1 MRKLF
6 VTTCALTILS
16 LLFFSPTALS
26 QNMGDN
32 ILDNSSSYFENGYV
46 GGWYAPSYNDNDG
59 YASVAL
65 GTPGYDGSAGC
76 MVLENTLE
84 AVYFNAQA
92 AYDFEYSL
100 PRRKYQLSFYAKAG
114 SDGLTLDFGY
124 QKEPFLNGD
133 MNGMV
138 FALST
143 EWEYYTITFDSD
155 FGDIA
160 RVFFNFAQN
169 VGTIY
174 IDNIIFKDMGDAAP
188 EPEYLDEPEVS
199 GNMLTGDSY
208 HFNGGT
214 VGYWQG
220 LNNAEFYVGIAKHGS
235 DGSEYCMRVI
245 NPISAD
251 FTDSQVAY
259 YCSFQSG
266 HTYRYSF
273 KAKTDETA
281 EIKTAITVY
290 DSNND
295 YLYLNTCELTDEWQ
309 EFSGTID
316 VPSNGSNSFLFLIG
330 KDVAKYYI
338 DHIIITEVEPAENI
352 QFADANVKA
361 KCVANWDTNG
371 DGELSYA
378 EAAAVTDLGDVF
390 AENWDG
396 PDDALRIRSF
406 DELQYFTGLT
416 QVGNFQYCYFLES
429 IKFPQTLRSFKY
441 RSFWVCDCL
450 DNVVIP
456 KSVTYF
462 PSEVFDGC
470 RNMTS
475 LRVEDGNLY
484 YDSRDDCNAVIETS
498 SNTLIAGC
506 KNTTIPNTVTAIG
519 QGAFSMCYDM
529 ESIQIPGSVESIG
542 DVAFYDCYALPS
554 IEIPNSVKS
563 IGWLAFCQCYSL
575 QSLRIPASVTS
586 IGTPFMQ
593 SCYSVESLQVDA
605 DNLYYDSRDGC
616 NAIIE
621 TSTNTLIAGCM
632 NTVIPNTVTRIGEE
646 AFWGCSGLTSIVIPN
661 SVTSIG
667 SDGLSYCN
675 GLTAID
681 IPSSIVLLEQR
692 ALSSRYIVDVTVH
705 WNYPLAITADV
716 FSDMNLSA
724 ATLHVPYGTK
734 FLYET
739 AEVWR
744 DFGTIIEDVERE
756 IENIQFADAD
766 VKAICVANWDFNGD
780 GELSKDEA
788 AAVTSLNGAFRNQT
802 ALKYF
807 CELQYFKGLTEI
819 SDNDFSGCTN
829 LLALEWNKEGVTV
842 PRGIMTQP
850 NAILYVGPNVTS
862 LYEGITVRDGVAG
875 DVVLTD
881 AMPLYIPRAFV
892 ASSIRY
898 TRNFSM
904 QTIPGVS
911 AGWETIVLP
920 FDVQSITHETQGSIT
935 PFNSWYYDY
944 GKKFWLGTLG
954 QGGGFVSALSISAN
968 VPYIISMPNSTMYN
982 DEYNL
987 NGNVTFAAYDA
998 WVYPTTEAGQIQGA
1012 SFNLLPAY
1020 EIVGSSTSVYAINQS
1035 QYDGY
1040 AAGSVF
1046 VRDSRSVEPFES
1058 YISPLQVASARPY
1071 FIIGDNGT
1079 TSIRYMETDIKPDS
1093 QTDLMY
1099 NIYGMPVDEN
1109 YHGIVIMNGVKYLK

>member
-338 DHIIITEVEPAENI
+338 DHIIITEVGDDPVLTGEPPYNENNI
-352 QFADANVKA
+352 LTEREYNFNNGISGWQFAYDRNGGGLASVFASAPGYAGSDSCLSLRNPVKQEYEWKSMAMKMLSQSYPSGTYTVSLYVKTDIPDENVYVGFYVDNGHYGTCFNIEVTNEWSLYTKTFSASFDFDRIEFDFGRIEGNVYIDCLSLTPGEVVPCVNIEFADANIKEI
-361 KCVANWDTNG
+361 CIANWDNNG
-371 DGELSYA
+371 NGELD
-378 EAAAVTDLGDVF
+378 T
-390 AENWDG
+390 
-396 PDDALRIRSF
+396 
-406 DELQYFTGLT
+406 
-416 QVGNFQYCYFLES
+416 
-429 IKFPQTLRSFKY
+429 
-441 RSFWVCDCL
+441 
-450 DNVVIP
+450 
-456 KSVTYF
+456 
-462 PSEVFDGC
+462 
-470 RNMTS
+470 
-475 LRVEDGNLY
+475 
-484 YDSRDDCNAVIETS
+484 
-498 SNTLIAGC
+498 
-506 KNTTIPNTVTAIG
+506 
-519 QGAFSMCYDM
+519 
-529 ESIQIPGSVESIG
+529 
-542 DVAFYDCYALPS
+542 
-554 IEIPNSVKS
+554 
-563 IGWLAFCQCYSL
+563 
-575 QSLRIPASVTS
+575 
-586 IGTPFMQ
+586 
-593 SCYSVESLQVDA
+593 
-605 DNLYYDSRDGC
+605 
-616 NAIIE
+616 
-621 TSTNTLIAGCM
+621 
-632 NTVIPNTVTRIGEE
+632 
-646 AFWGCSGLTSIVIPN
+646 
-661 SVTSIG
+661 
-667 SDGLSYCN
+667 
-675 GLTAID
+675 
-681 IPSSIVLLEQR
+681 
-692 ALSSRYIVDVTVH
+692 
-705 WNYPLAITADV
+705 
-716 FSDMNLSA
+716 
-724 ATLHVPYGTK
+724 
-734 FLYET
+734 
-739 AEVWR
+739 
-744 DFGTIIEDVERE
+744 
-756 IENIQFADAD
+756 
-766 VKAICVANWDFNGD
+766 
-780 GELSKDEA
+780 DEA

-802 ALKYF
+802 AIKYF
-807 CELQYFKGLTEI
+807 CELRYFSGLTEI
-819 SDNDFSGCTN
+819 ADDDFSGCTN

-920 FDVQSITHETQGSIT
+920 FDVQSITHQTKGSIT

-968 VPYIISMPNSTMYN
+968 VPYIISMPNSTLYN

-1058 YISPLQVASARPY
+1058 YISPLQFTSARPY

-1079 TSIRYMETDIKPDS
+1079 TSIRYMETDIQPDS